1 MTLLAYTLAE
11 QTRYDLGFAPSGQG
25 MTTIPRYSPT
35 TIEIKQFPRPTR
47 TADFDDAEGA
57 IVVCDSERLLAPAG
71 HFPYFDVL
79 KQQLIRRYGE
89 ARATSPRSLDLPNK
103 RCTRI
108 TVFGFKSTLTPY
120 ALLTLYRTAIAA
132 QLEHNPRV
140 LTLCIIDLDPELA
153 ARVIT
158 ALAAGLYA
166 ATYSLPSF
174 KSKPE
179 KPKRLAYVTAVG
191 LHSAVDLRRVIAVAH
206 GNNLARHLTVQP
218 PNRLTPRTYREQISA
233 LARTQGWKMTFHDVK
248 RLRKVK
254 AGAFL
259 AVAQGNSHHDAGIV
273 QLEYRPRRQRTPKPW
288 VTLVGKG
295 ICFDTGG
302 TNLKPAKSMLGMHED
317 MQGSAV
323 ALGTLW
329 ALTELAYPHPVDCWL
344 PLTENMIGPA
354 AYKQNDV
361 VTASNGTTIEIIH
374 TDAEGRLILADA
386 LALANRTHPRLII
399 DFATLTG
406 SCIGALGTRYSGV
419 FTNRPVWHNELI
431 AAGERSGERVWP
443 FPCDD
448 DYDEALTSRIADVK
462 QCTLENDADH
472 ILATM
477 FLKRFVGQTPWIHL
491 DLAAGNH
498 TGGLAHIPTDV
509 TGFGVGFSV
518 EFLDCR
524 DPLAALESAPIKNRA
539 SKVDKKPQR
548 SRRKKGL

>member
-1 MTLLAYTLAE
+1 MT
-11 QTRYDLGFAPSGQG
+11 
-25 MTTIPRYSPT
+25 TTIPRYSPT
-35 TIEIKQFPRPTR
+35 TIEIKQFPRPAR
-47 TADFDDAEGA
+47 VADLDDAEGA
-57 IVVCDSERLLAPAG
+57 IVICDSERLLAPAG
-71 HFPYFDVL
+71 HFPYFDIL
-79 KQQLIRRYGE
+79 KQQLIRRYGV
-89 ARATSPRSLDLPNK
+89 ARVNAPRSLDLPNK

-108 TVFGFKSTLTPY
+108 TVFGFQPTLTPF
-120 ALLTLYRTAIAA
+120 ALLTLCRTAIAA

-140 LTLCIIDLDPELA
+140 LTICIVDLDPESA
-153 ARVIT
+153 ARVLT
-158 ALAAGLYA
+158 SLAAGLYA

-179 KPKRLAYVTAVG
+179 KPKRLAYITSVG
-191 LHSAVDLRRVIAVAH
+191 THSAIDLRRVIAVAH
-206 GNNLARHLTVQP
+206 GNNLARHLTVLP
-218 PNRLTPRTYREQISA
+218 PNRLTPRTYRDQIST
-233 LARTQGWKMTFHDVK
+233 LARTRGWKMTFHDVK
-248 RLRKVK
+248 RLRKAK

-259 AVAQGNSHHDAGIV
+259 AVAQGSNNSDAGIV
-273 QLEYRPRRQRTPKPW
+273 HLEYRPPRQRRPIPW

-329 ALTELAYPHPVDCWL
+329 TLTELAYPHPVDCWL
-344 PLTENMIGPA
+344 PLTENMIGPS

-419 FTNRPVWHNELI
+419 FTNQPVWRNELI

-448 DYDEALTSRIADVK
+448 DYDDALTSRIADVK

-472 ILATM
+472 ILATL

-509 TGFGVGFSV
+509 TGFGVGFSI
-518 EFLDCR
+518 EFLIGG
-524 DPLAALESAPIKNRA
+524 DPLAALESAPK
-539 SKVDKKPQR
+539 KDKKSKNIKVNKKTQR
-548 SRRKKGL
+548 RRRIKGA